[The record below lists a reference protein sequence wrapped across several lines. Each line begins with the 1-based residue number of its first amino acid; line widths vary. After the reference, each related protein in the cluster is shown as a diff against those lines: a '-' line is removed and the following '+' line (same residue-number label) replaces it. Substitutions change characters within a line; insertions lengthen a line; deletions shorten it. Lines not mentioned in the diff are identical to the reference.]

1 MDAFIFWSGEE
12 KWLELSQQVELSHTV
27 WGASY
32 PAGLYHSSGGSC
44 EFMALLVHTHTSAN
58 APVSGNRWD
67 TQTLTSGIHVH
78 EHTKHTQSQA
88 HSAVQK
94 WLPEQAS
101 KGLSNESYRSA
112 EQKISLLD

>member
-1 MDAFIFWSGEE
+1 
-12 KWLELSQQVELSHTV
+12 
-27 WGASY
+27 
-32 PAGLYHSSGGSC
+32 
-44 EFMALLVHTHTSAN
+44 MALLVHTYISAN

-67 TQTLTSGIHVH
+67 TQTLTPGIH
-78 EHTKHTQSQA
+78 THTQSQA